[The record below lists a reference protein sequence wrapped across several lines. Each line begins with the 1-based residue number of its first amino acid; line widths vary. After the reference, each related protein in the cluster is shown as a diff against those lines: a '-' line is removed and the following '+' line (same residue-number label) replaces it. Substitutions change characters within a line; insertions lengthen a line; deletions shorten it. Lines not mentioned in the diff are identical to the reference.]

1 MCVLFCLGTWTPE
14 AHQGGRTSAACTQRG
29 LFRHACCAPRPV
41 ALASAGRLAAT
52 HTPRSPPTPTP
63 SPTPTPPLPA
73 HPPTYTPHPPTTHT
87 HTYTAPTHTQSTHPR
102 MRTHTRACSPYLTIC
117 PPLPLFP
124 LHTAAPSIPPPAT
137 PLPAPFFYFVRTCA
151 MCVPPCI
158 SGPRHSAQ
166 CLASSCL
173 LQDISVALPPTSHC
187 LCSFQSVL
195 HAAVPR
201 FP

>member
-117 PPLPLFP
+117 PP
-124 LHTAAPSIPPPAT
+124 PPPPVPASHSCT
-137 PLPAPFFYFVRTCA
+137 QHPTARHAIARPLLLLCTDMCNVCSTLHIRSPSFRSVPCELLLAARHICCTAPHIPLSLQLSICPSCSCA
-151 MCVPPCI
+151 
-158 SGPRHSAQ
+158 
-166 CLASSCL
+166 
-173 LQDISVALPPTSHC
+173 
-187 LCSFQSVL
+187 
-195 HAAVPR
+195 
-201 FP
+201 